1 MKSKLLVLVLSVIA
15 LVGCSEKPKIL
26 IAGSGW
32 GEIVLLDKESK
43 KIEWRHQL
51 EKGTECNCVILTPD
65 NNIAYSYRGGARK
78 ITPDQN
84 VIWDYSCKRKDRFI
98 R

>member
-51 EKGTECNCVILTPD
+51 EKGH
-65 NNIAYSYRGGARK
+65 
-78 ITPDQN
+78 
-84 VIWDYSCKRKDRFI
+84 DY
-98 R
+98 